1 MNKKQQQRKQSKQKK
16 RLEGYRKKKH
26 KRRLAACAERKA
38 ENETY
43 KMQREIEKLQNKDN
57 QIIKSKAE

>member
-16 RLEGYRKKKH
+16 RLEQYRKKKH
-26 KRRLAACAERKA
+26 KRRLAAGAERKA

-57 QIIKSKAE
+57 QIIKSKVE

>member
-1 MNKKQQQRKQSKQKK
+1 
-16 RLEGYRKKKH
+16 LEGYRKKKH
-26 KRRLAACAERKA
+26 KRRLAAASERKA